1 MRYLPTTLAAPALPA
16 HARSVSDSA
25 GRVVEVSDQVTAA
38 WAADPPA
45 SVLVYVLKPDA
56 LTFMIVPLSLLF
68 FSCESMMR

>member
-1 MRYLPTTLAAPALPA
+1 MRYLLTTLAAPALPA

-25 GRVVEVSDQVTAA
+25 SRVVEVPDKVATAF
-38 WAADPPA
+38 AAGPPA

-56 LTFMIVPLSLLF
+56 LIFMIVPLSLLF